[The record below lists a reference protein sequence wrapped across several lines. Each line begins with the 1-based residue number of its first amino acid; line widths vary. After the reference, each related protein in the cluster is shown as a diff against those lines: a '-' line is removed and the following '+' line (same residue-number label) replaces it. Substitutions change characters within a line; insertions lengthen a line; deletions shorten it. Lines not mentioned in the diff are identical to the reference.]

1 MADLALPPP
10 PMPAPP
16 LRQAPARA
24 LPDLL
29 FWAGMAVLALAATLI
44 VGLIALFLLGE
55 ALPLIARDGFARFL
69 RDPGWWPRDGSF
81 NMAPMVVASLLLTLG
96 ALALATPFS
105 LAFAVHTTLRSPP
118 AVARLLRALVQASA
132 AIPTVVIGLWGITA
146 IVPLVN
152 LVAPPGA
159 SLLAGIV
166 VVALMIFPTITMLVQ
181 AALQAVPPGYAQAAS
196 ALGVPPAQTLLHV
209 VLPAARH
216 GIVSAMVLGAARAIG
231 ETMVVLMVCGNIV
244 QVPTSLF
251 QPVRTLT
258 ANIALEMPY
267 AMGDHRASLFVAG
280 LLMLMLVSGMVA
292 AAEWVAARAR
302 GARS

>member
-1 MADLALPPP
+1 MADLTLHPPLAPLPP
-10 PMPAPP
+10 
-16 LRQAPARA
+16 LQPARA
-24 LPDLL
+24 LHDVF
-29 FWAGMAVLALAATLI
+29 FWASMGVLAIAGSLI
-44 VGLIALFLLGE
+44 VGLIAVFLLGE
-55 ALPLIARDGFARFL
+55 ALPLIVRDGPLRFL

-81 NMAPMVVASLLLTLG
+81 NMLPMVVASLLLTLG

-105 LAFAVHTTLRSPP
+105 LAFALHTTFRGPP
-118 AVARLLRALVQASA
+118 VLAQGLRALVQASA

-181 AALQAVPPGYAQAAS
+181 AALQAVPPAYAQAAC
-196 ALGVPPAQTLLHV
+196 ALGVPASQTMLRV

-216 GIVSAMVLGAARAIG
+216 GILSAMVLGAARAIG

-280 LLMLMLVSGMVA
+280 LLMLLLVSGLVA
-292 AAEWVAARAR
+292 AAEWVGARAR
-302 GARS
+302 GMQP